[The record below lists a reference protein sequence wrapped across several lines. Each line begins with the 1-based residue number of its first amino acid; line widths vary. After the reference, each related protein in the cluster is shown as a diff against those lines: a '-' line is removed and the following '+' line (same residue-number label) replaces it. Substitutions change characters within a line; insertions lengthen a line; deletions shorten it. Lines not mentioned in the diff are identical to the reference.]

1 MYRDMN
7 LKAFKVPVVLVLIYG
22 ILIVGTG
29 SLVNSLGIKSE
40 LYSTFITVLLN
51 FAICGIIWFINKKFI
66 GIKINFKIDF
76 SFFKRHKITAV
87 AIILITD
94 RN

>member
-1 MYRDMN
+1 MN
-7 LKAFKVPVVLVLIYG
+7 LKAFKVQVVLVLIYG

-51 FAICGIIWFINKKFI
+51 FAICGII
-66 GIKINFKIDF
+66 
-76 SFFKRHKITAV
+76 
-87 AIILITD
+87 
-94 RN
+94 